1 MYKLFFWDSID
12 ISIRGVVVPDNDIG
26 IEETLDHERGICYE
40 INFTYPDSRIGRYLA
55 ANFWFVRWKPK
66 RITCARG
73 RQPFAGLEFCWL
85 CNVTTITMAAKNL
98 SSTHLP
104 GSIQK
109 LAGTWTEGRGQRG
122 PCDGSVACWGDTLAV
137 CAPHQ
142 LGCMDA
148 HRVTSSFRPCE
159 LWDDISL
166 GYDPIGTIH
175 SGSKEKLAWAGFNA
189 RGWGS
194 PNWAEC

>member
-26 IEETLDHERGICYE
+26 IEETLDHERGICYDV

-85 CNVTTITMAAKNL
+85 YIVMTITMAAKNSFQYPSAG
-98 SSTHLP
+98 SSSKACSYMDGGGGARRTVRRFGGL
-104 GSIQK
+104 
-109 LAGTWTEGRGQRG
+109 LGR
-122 PCDGSVACWGDTLAV
+122 
-137 CAPHQ
+137 
-142 LGCMDA
+142 
-148 HRVTSSFRPCE
+148 
-159 LWDDISL
+159 
-166 GYDPIGTIH
+166 YIG
-175 SGSKEKLAWAGFNA
+175 GM
-189 RGWGS
+189 GS
-194 PNWAEC
+194 PSRCQSCYLLFPSLWVVRWQITRIRSNRYCTFGINGKACMSKLQCTRMRRVHWA